1 MRIWLHCL
9 CLLIIGGITTT
20 AYTAE
25 QIPDKTVV
33 LTFDDSVKSHR
44 TYVAPMLKE
53 LGFGATFFIS
63 HKWMDD
69 TENFMSWK
77 DIGELHEMGFE
88 IGNHTWTHLDL
99 SMPKTV
105 ARLEGETALIDN
117 ELANVGVPKPVSF
130 AYPGNA
136 FSPEA
141 FRKLQSLG
149 YKFARRGIPPEVPYG
164 KMIVATAYDPNRHH
178 PLLMPTTGDA
188 YPDWTF
194 DFFLEVLKEAKDGK
208 AAVLQF
214 HGVPDVAH
222 PWVHTDPE
230 LFKQCMTY
238 LKEKY
243 YNVIA
248 LRELEPYLPETLP
261 QDNMQYARHPD
272 WNEETLEYPLEVVAS
287 REDMD
292 EWVAN
297 MRLYHHYTWD
307 EIENVL
313 GGYTMLPYM
322 REAVDKQSPTYPTD
336 TVLVKPYPGGRHPR
350 IGFLDGAI
358 DPQRGTKAS
367 VFLPWNPK
375 DYIVVDVPEA
385 IWSQHGLTYLAHTH
399 IPTIWDMRHE
409 IIKNLDWTIRNDGG
423 LENHWHLPNGIEFGM
438 TFNPQKNVVEMNLWL
453 KNGTDETLTDLRIQ
467 NCIMLKGATQF
478 NAQSNN
484 NKTFDKPTAIVKDDE
499 GHIIATAWEH
509 CDRVWGNE
517 NCPCMHSDPQ
527 LPDCPPGETVSAR
540 GKIWFAG
547 NEEELTAMVNTT
559 PWITTNSE

>member
-20 AYTAE
+20 AYTVE

-63 HKWMDD
+63 HKWMGD

-77 DIGELHEMGFE
+77 DIGELHEMRFE

-178 PLLMPTTGDA
+178 PLLIPTTGDA

-230 LFKQCMTY
+230 LFKQYMTY
-238 LKEKY
+238 LKEKN

-272 WNEETLEYPLEVVAS
+272 WNEETLEYSQEVVAS
-287 REDMD
+287 REQLD
-292 EWVAN
+292 EWVEN

-313 GGYTMLPYM
+313 GGYTLLPYM

-350 IGFLDGAI
+350 NGFLDGAI

-409 IIKNLDWTIRNDGG
+409 IIENRDWTIRSDGG
-423 LENHWHLPNGIEFGM
+423 LENHWELPNGIEFGM
-438 TFNPQKNVVEMNLWL
+438 TFTPQQDAVGMNLWL
-453 KNGTDETLTDLRIQ
+453 KNGTNEELTGLRIQ
-467 NCIMLKGATQF
+467 NCIMLKGATKF
-478 NAQSNN
+478 NAQSNDI
-484 NKTFDKPTAIVKDDE
+484 KTFDKPIAIVNDDE
-499 GHIIATAWEH
+499 GRIIATAWQH

-527 LPDCPPGETVSAR
+527 LPDCPPGETVNAK
-540 GKIWFAG
+540 GIIWFAP
-547 NEEELTAMVNTT
+547 NDESLDTMIQQT
-559 PWITTNSE
+559 PWLTVNHE